1 MKAKENWIDEILN
14 SSSGIT
20 KVSPN
25 DTLLNKIQSKIKENK
40 PADNFTKWLVAASI
54 VVLVTL
60 NTTILS
66 QKRNEN
72 KNNTGIAEIVK
83 TVNNQLY

>member
-1 MKAKENWIDEILN
+1 MFIFTPRFKLTP
-14 SSSGIT
+14 S
-20 KVSPN
+20 KV
-25 DTLLNKIQSKIKENK
+25 